1 MFADFS
7 DAETMAIESAA
18 KLQGISHLLYN
29 YKHEL
34 SSDEDRSA
42 WVGISLILQE
52 VAASNREIAEA
63 LDRARR
69 TSVASA

>member
-1 MFADFS
+1 MPRDLR
-7 DAETMAIESAA
+7 DAEMMAVESAA

-42 WVGISLILQE
+42 WAGISLILQE
-52 VAASNREIAEA
+52 IAADNRQIAEA
-63 LDRARR
+63 LDRERR
-69 TSVASA
+69 TSGVSA